1 MLTQARRATAVVG
14 ATLTAPVNAVL
25 CLALA
30 ILVAAVATTPR
41 LWIDKVAREHLSGHP
56 SLVEAAVTIERV
68 GQRGVMTAALLLTA
82 LLVARRLR
90 AWGPVWL
97 ALLTPVAVTA
107 VVGAAKLV
115 VGRPFP
121 REPMEQ
127 AVPLSGHLALPSG
140 HAAGAVVFWAVGM
153 AVLAAAWPSW
163 NRVRLLVPA
172 VMAAVVTVSSLLRGT
187 HWASDLIAGVLLG
200 AVLASGL
207 LRLARVEGWLPSPAV
222 LPATDEPAQRE
233 TSQRGVAEDDG
244 QRAADANPRPAAA
257 PRTRRHAVVELD
269 HEDTQPHLPRPAPR
283 LLVRRRD
290 QERDRQPA
298 GAEDAPAP
306 TGHDGRV
313 RVGAVDAADLG

>member
-30 ILVAAVATTPR
+30 ILVAAVASTPR

-140 HAAGAVVFWAVGM
+140 HAAGAVVFWGRRDGRAGRCL
-153 AVLAAAWPSW
+153 AVLEPGPAAGAGRHGGRGDRVIPAARHALGVRPHRRGAAGRRAGLGAAAAGAG
-163 NRVRLLVPA
+163 RGV
-172 VMAAVVTVSSLLRGT
+172 AAVPGGPTR
-187 HWASDLIAGVLLG
+187 HRRAG
-200 AVLASGL
+200 A
-207 LRLARVEGWLPSPAV
+207 AR
-222 LPATDEPAQRE
+222 DEPAGR
-233 TSQRGVAEDDG
+233 SRGR
-244 QRAADANPRPAAA
+244 RAAGRGCEPTPGCRPPDASSRRGRAGPRRHPAA
-257 PRTRRHAVVELD
+257 
-269 HEDTQPHLPRPAPR
+269 PATTS
-283 LLVRRRD
+283 
-290 QERDRQPA
+290 A
-298 GAEDAPAP
+298 APARP
-306 TGHDGRV
+306 PP
-313 RVGAVDAADLG
+313 